1 MSIIL
6 VQLINKIYRTNIPII
21 SIIHNYIKKDIMN
34 HYITSM
40 FSIRI
45 ILPFLCIYFSSC
57 VYFNTFY
64 NAENSFKQ
72 ANEIIDNSSSYDY
85 DSDEIPIAAKKLLK
99 ESISSSNIVI
109 SDYND
114 SKYVDDAIYYM
125 ARSYFSLSE
134 FYKSEKYFSEL
145 VNNHPNSKYY
155 NESRLWLEYSNL
167 KLNILDSISINLLEI
182 EQELISE
189 NNKKN
194 KDLFFLLY
202 NLKGDFF
209 IKSNKFEEG
218 FYAFEQALKFVNSKS
233 KKTMLYSKLAYISE
247 SKNMFE
253 KAAGYLD
260 KIQIFSNNSETKI
273 EALRKW
279 IDVMERLKR
288 YDDIILKIEDSINSS
303 SFDTEKLQDE
313 FNMELAIAYMNNKDF
328 SKSKNLF
335 NDIINSSVQ
344 RRIQCESYYWLGHIS
359 LIQEFDLEL
368 AKEYFDLVLETMRT
382 SDFSKKTKQY
392 LNEIKSYDRILN
404 QYQSNDETVG
414 KNDKNDK
421 LLSNSNSFINRKIE
435 KDSLL
440 FIIAEKLYF
449 DFNQSKMSIQKHKEL
464 IKNYPNSN
472 YVSRSERIINQLEG
486 VVDSLFVDNLDTL
499 KFLRDS
505 AWNIFDYDKK
515 RSVDLFLEIATKYK
529 DYQSYYSLG
538 MIYENH
544 LYKPDLGLKYYLES
558 FNNTNDESFK
568 NVLKN
573 KLLLL
578 EESIKNKVDTLNQKD
593 NYVVG
598 FDFLINQSKLDS
610 ALIYFNNS
618 NKLKPSQDL
627 VQVIDDYTKNI
638 NSLDFSEIKDSILN
652 LEWKHKKYTRLE
664 LDSIFLD
671 LANISFWFFRDIDL
685 SKNYLDLMLINDSS
699 KYYDSFSKL
708 NYRIQNTNFKVDTT
722 DKSFNMYLSKS
733 KNYFDYYKVMI
744 DSEQKRKDDLSNY
757 NILLNYFLEN
767 LHNNEL
773 DTLGMQEINMQDMPI
788 INNGIP
794 NMQGNKMIP
803 VDLDIKI
810 NNENLKFDNE

>member
-1 MSIIL
+1 
-6 VQLINKIYRTNIPII
+6 
-21 SIIHNYIKKDIMN
+21 MN

>member
-1 MSIIL
+1 MSITL

-253 KAAGYLD
+253 KAAEYLD

-288 YDDIILKIEDSINSS
+288 YNDIILKIEDSINSS

-414 KNDKNDK
+414 KNDKNEK

-638 NSLDFSEIKDSILN
+638 NSLDFSDIKDSILN
-652 LEWKHKKYTRLE
+652 LEWKHEKHTRLE

-744 DSEQKRKDDLSNY
+744 DSEQKRKDELSNY

-773 DTLGMQEINMQDMPI
+773 DTLGMQEINMQDVPI

-810 NNENLKFDNE
+810 NNENLKFNNE

>member
-1 MSIIL
+1 
-6 VQLINKIYRTNIPII
+6 
-21 SIIHNYIKKDIMN
+21 MN

-253 KAAGYLD
+253 KAAEYLD

>member
-1 MSIIL
+1 MSITL
-6 VQLINKIYRTNIPII
+6 VQLINKIYRTNISII

-85 DSDEIPIAAKKLLK
+85 DSDDIPVAAKKLLK

-109 SDYND
+109 SEYND

-145 VNNHPNSKYY
+145 VNNHPNSKYH

-167 KLNILDSISINLLEI
+167 KLNLLDSISINLLEI
-182 EQELISE
+182 EQELISK

-202 NLKGDFF
+202 NLKGDLF
-209 IKSNKFEEG
+209 IETNKFEEG

-253 KAAGYLD
+253 KAAEYLD

-279 IDVMERLKR
+279 INVMKRLKR
-288 YDDIILKIEDSINSS
+288 YDDIILKIEDNINSS
-303 SFDTEKLQDE
+303 RFDTEKLKDE

-335 NDIINSSVQ
+335 NDIINSSSQ
-344 RRIQCESYYWLGHIS
+344 RRVQCESYYWLGYIS

-392 LNEIKSYDRILN
+392 LNEIKSYDKILN
-404 QYQSNDETVG
+404 EYQSNDETI
-414 KNDKNDK
+414 DKNDQDDK
-421 LLSNSNSFINRKIE
+421 LSSTSNNFINRKIE

-449 DFNQSKMSIQKHKEL
+449 DFNQSEMSIQKHKEL

-486 VVDSLFVDNLDTL
+486 VVDSSFVDNIDTL

-568 NVLKN
+568 NLLKN

-578 EESIKNKVDTLNQKD
+578 EESIKSKVDTLNQKD

-598 FDFLINQSKLDS
+598 FDFLINQSELDS

-618 NKLKPSQDL
+618 NKLKPAQDL
-627 VQVIDDYTKNI
+627 VQVISDYTKNI
-638 NSLDFSEIKDSILN
+638 NSLDFPDIKDSILN
-652 LEWKHKKYTRLE
+652 LEWKHEKYTRLE

-685 SKNYLDLMLINDSS
+685 SKNYLDLILINDSS

-733 KNYFDYYKVMI
+733 KNYFDYYKVII

-773 DTLGMQEINMQDMPI
+773 DTLGMQEINIEDMPI